1 MAGRMQ
7 DGAWVLSAA
16 VLHYGEKRLGI
27 VDVVSQGMVCCP
39 QRQPK
44 SFERMTDWLS
54 DAAKARA
61 FTVSGLARVDMIEA
75 VHRSM
80 TDPAVVESYVINIT
94 L

>member
-1 MAGRMQ
+1 
-7 DGAWVLSAA
+7 
-16 VLHYGEKRLGI
+16 
-27 VDVVSQGMVCCP
+27 
-39 QRQPK
+39 
-44 SFERMTDWLS
+44 MTDWLS